1 MRKDPPPPASDW
13 PTKCRFCDAYPSNL
27 WRHENGHKGVKYK
40 CPECDSETND
50 KSNLLKHMKT
60 IHFQELSKCPTCRK
74 EFKNISLRYYHECQR
89 SYCDQCEKSFIHSNG
104 LRRHIEMKH
113 NGNKKYPCPHCDY
126 KAGQKTHLRR
136 HFIFKHQKSD
146 FFLSVPINPE
156 NSSSEVEL

>member
-1 MRKDPPPPASDW
+1 MKRNRNAVSVMPIQAIYGGMKMD
-13 PTKCRFCDAYPSNL
+13 TRVSN
-27 WRHENGHKGVKYK
+27 
-40 CPECDSETND
+40 TNAQ
-50 KSNLLKHMKT
+50 NVILKQMINQIFWNIWKPY
-60 IHFQELSKCPTCRK
+60 IHFQETSKCPTCRK

-156 NSSSEVEL
+156 NSSSEVELQVQ